1 MKNRIFKLPEI
12 AKMDAKIAQHTL
24 LKCLLVDD
32 NPDDRALATRAL
44 EREFPEMQ
52 TEFVTDMDEFKQRIQ
67 TCDLDLVITDYQLRW
82 TDGLSVLRMI
92 KQVMPECPVVM
103 FTGTGSEEIAVE
115 AMHSGLD
122 EYVLKAPGHYA
133 LLPTRV
139 RSLLAR
145 AEQKQLL
152 EAAENALRES
162 EARLRAIINTEPE
175 CVKIIDSDHHLQFI
189 NASGLAMIEAD
200 SSEQVV
206 GKKLLEILLPEYRQ
220 PFQALTSSV
229 LAGNKGSLEFEITG
243 LKGHRRWLESHA
255 VPLVSEIDGS
265 TSLLSITRD
274 ITERKQAESGRAQL
288 AAIINSAIDF
298 IGICSPDGTVTFVN
312 QAGRHM
318 LGIDLNEDLSTAKM
332 QDFLPAR
339 AAESLSNNGI
349 PIATHESM
357 WRGESALCWRNSV
370 EIPVSAVIVA
380 HKLPDGSV
388 DFFSTIMRD
397 ISERKHHEEQLQHL
411 ATHDILTGLPNR
423 ALYSDR
429 LEVAILEAQRHQHL
443 VAAMHLNLDRF
454 KTINDT
460 LGHDMGNAL
469 LQAVAERLE
478 KKIRDDDTIARL
490 GSDEFALVFT
500 DIAQLDDVSALTQEI
515 LHSFKKPFRI
525 GEHELFL
532 TASVGIALYP
542 LDDLT
547 PDGLLKNAAI
557 ALNRSKDNGGNTYQ
571 YYTAEMNA
579 KALQHLLLDNALHH
593 ALERDELQ
601 LYYQPQVDFRTG
613 KVCGMEAL
621 LRWKHPELGMISPA
635 EFIPLA
641 EKTGLIVPIGEWVL
655 RTACA
660 QCKAWQ
666 MAGLPA
672 LPVAVNLSG
681 RQFAQLNL
689 AQIVTEILTQT
700 GLSPDMLELEIT
712 EGTLIQNIQASI
724 TMLNELNSLGIAISI
739 DDFGTGYS
747 SLSYLKR
754 FPINAIKIDQ
764 SFVRDI
770 YTDPNDAAIVSAIIA
785 MARSLGMKTIA
796 EGVETNEQLTFLRSR
811 QCDQMQGYYFSRPVP
826 AEVITQMLN
835 EDWCLSFMVN
845 S

>member
-1 MKNRIFKLPEI
+1 MKS
-12 AKMDAKIAQHTL
+12 ATQAT

-52 TEFVTDMDEFKQRIQ
+52 VEFVTDMDEFKRRIEVG
-67 TCDLDLVITDYQLRW
+67 DLDLVITDYQLRW
-82 TDGLSVLRMI
+82 TDGLNILRRVKAVL
-92 KQVMPECPVVM
+92 PECPVVM

-115 AMHSGLD
+115 AMHAGLD

-139 RSLLAR
+139 RSILAR
-145 AEQKQLL
+145 SEQRQLL
-152 EAAENALRES
+152 QAAENALRES
-162 EARLRAIINTEPE
+162 ESRLRAIIETEPE
-175 CVKIIDSDHHLQFI
+175 CVKIIGPDHCLRFM

-200 SSEQVV
+200 SSEQVL

-220 PFQALTSSV
+220 AFQNLTGNV
-229 LAGNKGSLEFEITG
+229 LAGNKGSLEYEIIG
-243 LKGHRRWLESHA
+243 LKGHRRWLETHA
-255 VPLVSEIDGS
+255 VPLVSETDGS

-274 ITERKQAESGRAQL
+274 ITERKLAESGRAQL
-288 AAIINSAIDF
+288 AAIIDSAIDF
-298 IGICSPDGTVTFVN
+298 IGICGQDGTVTFVN
-312 QAGRHM
+312 QAGRNM
-318 LGIDLNEDLSTAKM
+318 LGIGLNEDLSTTHM
-332 QDFLPAR
+332 QDYLPAW
-339 AAESLSNNGI
+339 AEDRLNSHAI
-349 PIATHESM
+349 PTAVHEGM
-357 WRGESALCWRNSV
+357 WRGESALCSRDGE

-397 ISERKHHEEQLQHL
+397 ISERKHHEAQLQHL
-411 ATHDILTGLPNR
+411 ATHDSLTGLPNR
-423 ALYSDR
+423 ALYTDR
-429 LEVAILEAQRHQHL
+429 LEVAIFEAQRRERL
-443 VAAMHLNLDRF
+443 VAAMYLNLDRF

-460 LGHDMGNAL
+460 LGHEMGNAL
-469 LQAVAERLE
+469 LQAVAKRLE
-478 KKIRDDDTIARL
+478 KKIPDNDTLARP
-490 GSDEFALVFT
+490 GGDEFALVFT
-500 DIAQLDDVSALTQEI
+500 DIEQLDDVSELTQKI
-515 LHSFKKPFRI
+515 LHSFKEPFRI

-532 TASVGIALYP
+532 TASIGIAVYP

-547 PDGLLKNAAI
+547 PGGLLKNAAI
-557 ALNRSKDNGGNTYQ
+557 ALNRSKDMGGDAYQ
-571 YYTAEMNA
+571 FYTAEMNA

-593 ALERDELQ
+593 ALEREELQ
-601 LYYQPQVDFRTG
+601 LHYQPQLDFITG
-613 KVCGMEAL
+613 KICGMEAL

-655 RTACA
+655 RTACT
-660 QCKAWQ
+660 QNKAWQ

-681 RQFAQLNL
+681 RQFAQFNL
-689 AQIVTEILTQT
+689 AQTITQILTQT

-712 EGTLIQNIQASI
+712 ESTLIHNIQASI
-724 TMLNELNSLGIAISI
+724 AMLHELNTLGIAISI

-770 YTDPNDAAIVSAIIA
+770 HTDPNDAAIVSAIIA

-796 EGVETNEQLTFLRSR
+796 EGVETGEQLSFLRSR
-811 QCDQMQGYYFSRPVP
+811 QCDLMQGYYFSRPVT
-826 AEVITQMLN
+826 AEVITQMLG
-835 EDWCLSFMVN
+835 EGWSLSFVVN

>member
-1 MKNRIFKLPEI
+1 MGT
-12 AKMDAKIAQHTL
+12 KIARQTP

-44 EREFPEMQ
+44 AREFPDMQ
-52 TEFVTDMDEFKQRIQ
+52 TEFVTNMDEFKQRIEAG
-67 TCDLDLVITDYQLRW
+67 DLDLVITDYQLRW
-82 TDGLSVLRMI
+82 TDGLNVLRMI
-92 KQVMPECPVVM
+92 KEALPECPVVM

-115 AMHSGLD
+115 AMHAGLD

-139 RSLLAR
+139 HSLLAR
-145 AEQKQLL
+145 AEQRQLL
-152 EAAENALRES
+152 ETAENSLRES
-162 EARLRAIINTEPE
+162 EARLRAIIDTEPE
-175 CVKIIDSDHHLQFI
+175 CVKIIGPDHRLQFM

-200 SSEQVV
+200 SSEQVL
-206 GKKLLEILLPEYRQ
+206 GEKLLGILLPEYRQ
-220 PFQALTSSV
+220 AFHTLTNSV
-229 LAGNKGSLEFEITG
+229 LGGNKGFLEFEIIG
-243 LKGHRRWLESHA
+243 LKGHRRWLETHA
-255 VPLVSEIDGS
+255 VPLVSEMDGS

-274 ITERKQAESGRAQL
+274 ITERKLAESGRAQL

-298 IGICSPDGTVTFVN
+298 IGICDRDGAVTFVN
-312 QAGRHM
+312 QAGRNL
-318 LGIDLNEDLSTAKM
+318 LGINPDEDLSATRM
-332 QDFLPAR
+332 QDYLPAW
-339 AAESLSNNGI
+339 AEEQLSGHGI
-349 PIATHESM
+349 PSAVKDGL
-357 WRGESALCWRNSV
+357 WRGESALCSRDGN

-380 HKLPDGSV
+380 HKLADGSV

-397 ISERKHHEEQLQHL
+397 ISERKHHEQQLQHL
-411 ATHDILTGLPNR
+411 ATHDSLTGLPNR

-429 LEVAILEAQRHQHL
+429 LEVAILEAQRNQRL

-460 LGHDMGNAL
+460 LGHEMGNAL
-469 LQAVAERLE
+469 LQAVADRLE
-478 KKIRDDDTIARL
+478 KKIRDVDTIARL

-500 DIAQLDDVSALTQEI
+500 DIAQLDEVSELTQEI
-515 LHSFKKPFRI
+515 LHSFRKPFRI

-532 TASVGIALYP
+532 TASVGIAVYP

-557 ALNRSKDNGGNTYQ
+557 ALSRSKDTGGNTYQ
-571 YYTAEMNA
+571 FYTAEMNA

-601 LYYQPQVDFRTG
+601 LYYQPQLNFLTG

-655 RTACA
+655 RTACT
-660 QCKAWQ
+660 QNKAWQ
-666 MAGLPA
+666 TAGLPA

-681 RQFAQLNL
+681 RQFAELNL
-689 AQIVTEILTQT
+689 AQTITQILKQT
-700 GLSPDMLELEIT
+700 GLSPDLLELEIT
-712 EGTLIQNIQASI
+712 EGTLIQNVQNSI
-724 TMLNELNSLGIAISI
+724 AILHELNSLGIAISI

-796 EGVETNEQLTFLRSR
+796 EGVETNEQLSFLRSHR
-811 QCDQMQGYYFSRPVP
+811 CDLMQGYYFSKPVT
-826 AEVITQMLN
+826 AEVISQMLS
-835 EDWCLSFMVN
+835 EDWSLSFGGMAVV